1 MTEKYSKEEIEKLIW
16 ANPIRKVAKKLGVS
30 DIALHR
36 RCKRLGVVKPPQ
48 GHWAKLEHG
57 KPVTTLEE
65 ERNLQKLLTQIPIN
79 GATLDSK
86 RYSMKR
92 TDKATKRTMEK
103 KQNKTSKPK
112 SKGWKVE
119 LYLGSFRTGIQ
130 LIKQ

>member
-30 DIALHR
+30 DIALHK

-65 ERNLQKLLTQIPIN
+65 QRNLQKLLTQIPIN

-92 TDKATKRTMEK
+92 TDMATNRTMEK

-119 LYLGSFRTGIQ
+119 LYLGSFKTGIQ

>member
-16 ANPIRKVAKKLGVS
+16 QSPIEKVASKMGVTGT
-30 DIALHR
+30 ALHK

-65 ERNLQKLLTQIPIN
+65 ERNLQN
-79 GATLDSK
+79 SK

-92 TDKATKRTMEK
+92 KDKATKRTMEK

>member
-1 MTEKYSKEEIEKLIW
+1 MTEKYSKEELEKLIW
-16 ANPIRKVAKKLGVS
+16 ESPIERVASKMGVTGT
-30 DIALHR
+30 ALHK

-57 KPVTTLEE
+57 KPVTTLSEERDLQKSLEE
-65 ERNLQKLLTQIPIN
+65 E
-79 GATLDSK
+79 TLDSK
-86 RYSMKR
+86 RYWSGRRGQRKG
-92 TDKATKRTMEK
+92 KRTMEK

-119 LYLGSFRTGIQ
+119 LYLGSFKTGIQ